1 MKTVSVRDLQIRVKE
16 CVDSAQSD
24 RVIVTRHGKPA
35 AMLIGVEGLDWEAV
49 VMETSSGFWDMIQKR
64 RRQST
69 VSMKTMRARLKKKK

>member
-35 AMLIGVEGLDWEAV
+35 AVLIGVEGLDWEAV

>member
-35 AMLIGVEGLDWEAV
+35 AVLIGVEGLDWEAV

-69 VSMKTMRARLKKKK
+69 ISMKTMRARLKKKK

>member
-24 RVIVTRHGKPA
+24 RVIVTRHGRPA
-35 AMLIGVEGLDWEAV
+35 AVLIGVEGLDWEAV

>member
-35 AMLIGVEGLDWEAV
+35 AVLIGVEGLDWEAV
-49 VMETSSGFWDMIQKR
+49 VMEASSGFWDMIQKR
-64 RRQST
+64 RRRST
-69 VSMKTMRARLKKKK
+69 ISMKTMRARLKKKK